1 MSGLDDVPKAVRA
14 ARRRLAPDGIIILG
28 SHVNHV
34 RIANALGIAVPRKG
48 TWVSTRVTSSDGD
61 DKDRVAI
68 GGTAWRAAESG
79 DPAVSEPRRY
89 LRADA

>member
-1 MSGLDDVPKAVRA
+1 MIGAVSGLDDVPEAVRV
-14 ARRRLAPDGIIILG
+14 ARRRPSTDGIIILG
-28 SHVNHV
+28 SHVDHV

-61 DKDRVAI
+61 DKDSVDI

-79 DPAVSEPRRY
+79 DPAVSGPQRY
-89 LRADA
+89 